1 MPKRCKNGTKRNKKT
16 GKCQPYKKQSTNK
29 TKKTKRT
36 NKNQNE
42 ISMPLNRVK
51 TIMKYEKETFD
62 QLYLGE
68 PINDTLLKL
77 KEKNLREAK
86 FPKGTKFTEMTT
98 YSIAMAGAI
107 PSI

>member
-1 MPKRCKNGTKRNKKT
+1 MPKRCKNGTKRNNKT
-16 GKCQPYKKQSTNK
+16 GKCQTYKKLSTKK
-29 TKKTKRT
+29 TKKTK
-36 NKNQNE
+36 KNLKE

-86 FPKGTKFTEMTT
+86 FPKGTKFTEMTS
-98 YSIAMAGAI
+98 YSIAMAAAI